1 METESA
7 FGPGIVLGRACTCTH
22 RYCVPQST
30 KKPMWLSAS
39 PIGTG
44 PQQEQAPRGHTEGHE
59 GAKELDLPLT
69 FAMQMFFA

>member
-7 FGPGIVLGRACTCTH
+7 FGPGIVLGRACTCMH

-30 KKPMWLSAS
+30 KKLMCLSAL

-44 PQQEQAPRGHTEGHE
+44 PWQEQAPQGHAEGCK

-69 FAMQMFFA
+69 SAMQVFFA